1 MTPTPTPTQVANEVD
16 ARDNFFVPASITVPV
31 GTTVTWTNIGLELHT
46 VTSDTSGI
54 FNRGIGPG
62 QSFSFTFT
70 EPGTYNYHCIPHEA
84 DDMVGEV
91 IVE

>member
-1 MTPTPTPTQVANEVD
+1 M
-16 ARDNFFVPASITVPV
+16 
-31 GTTVTWTNIGLELHT
+31 GLELHT

-62 QSFSFTFT
+62 QSFSFTFN

-84 DDMVGEV
+84 DDMTGTV